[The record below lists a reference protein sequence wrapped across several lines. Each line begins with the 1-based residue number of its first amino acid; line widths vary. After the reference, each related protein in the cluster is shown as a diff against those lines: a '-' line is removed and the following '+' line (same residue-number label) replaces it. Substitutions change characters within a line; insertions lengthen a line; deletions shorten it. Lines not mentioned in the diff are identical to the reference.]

1 MGYNLLNGSNELNND
16 ASKFSW
22 DNAAAPAAAA
32 DEHEGGTLLNVDDN
46 VFVIS
51 FPTGLL
57 FIDTSDD
64 DDEGSSKAAISDG
77 W

>member
-1 MGYNLLNGSNELNND
+1 
-16 ASKFSW
+16 
-22 DNAAAPAAAA
+22 
-32 DEHEGGTLLNVDDN
+32 LNVDDN